1 MTNYYNYFV
10 SKTAY
15 SVDHLCINYDAADLK
30 IVEEFLIKKKGES
43 TTISLK
49 KNSSQH
55 LQLKNLLIKL
65 TEKGKTV

>member
-1 MTNYYNYFV
+1 M
-10 SKTAY
+10 S
-15 SVDHLCINYDAADLK
+15 YDAANLK
-30 IVEEFLIKKKGES
+30 IVEEFLIQKKGES

-65 TEKGKTV
+65 TEKGKPV